1 MSDKYPHLLR
11 ANAIKRGEHL
21 EHEIAD
27 FPKLGKRM
35 IRNGTAIDIYNIADG
50 EPFGDA

>member
-1 MSDKYPHLLR
+1 MLIYMMG
-11 ANAIKRGEHL
+11 GEHL

-27 FPKLGKRM
+27 FPGLGKRM
-35 IRNGTAIDIYNIADG
+35 IRYGTAIDIYNIADG